1 MGTKGTTV
9 TPEVFKK
16 MAGRAETKTGPLKKM
31 SVPLKKQ
38 KKSSYGGF
46 NK

>member
-9 TPEVFKK
+9 VPGVFKK

-31 SVPLKKQ
+31 KPVAYRNKK
-38 KKSSYGGF
+38 
-46 NK
+46 

>member
-16 MAGRAETKTGPLKKM
+16 MAGRAETKTGPLKKI
-31 SVPLKKQ
+31 SGPLNKQ
-38 KKSSYGGF
+38 NKSSYGGF